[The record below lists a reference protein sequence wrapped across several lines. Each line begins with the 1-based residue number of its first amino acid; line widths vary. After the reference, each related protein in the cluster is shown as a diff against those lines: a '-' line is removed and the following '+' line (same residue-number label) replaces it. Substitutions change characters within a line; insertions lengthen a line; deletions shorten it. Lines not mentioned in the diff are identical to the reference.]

1 MHIEHERAAEG
12 YPIILFALSEFTS
25 SKLTR
30 SSQKTALS
38 SPLTAQSPLI
48 TVFKQAL
55 HNCFNQISLS
65 KNLPS
70 WRNHSLS
77 NHQPRKVGHGSK
89 DSQPEDAR
97 TL

>member
-1 MHIEHERAAEG
+1 MHIKHKRAAEG
-12 YPIILFALSEFTS
+12 YPILLFALSEFTS

-55 HNCFNQISLS
+55 HNRLS
-65 KNLPS
+65 KFS
-70 WRNHSLS
+70 
-77 NHQPRKVGHGSK
+77 
-89 DSQPEDAR
+89 
-97 TL
+97 